1 VRALARVAGVVLAIA
16 YPAVL
21 YVGFTRWGVRAVG
34 LAVASLAALRALV
47 ALAGRSRDDV
57 AAVLRTIAPVAAL
70 AGLSAVVGDPR
81 FLLALP
87 VLINGAL
94 LASFG
99 ASLRRGPPMV
109 ERFARMQVAD
119 LSDAERAHCREAT
132 VAWCVL
138 FVVNASA
145 SAALALAGQL
155 RAWAVYTGGVAYGLI
170 GLLFAAEFVV
180 RTYRFRALRRTA
192 ADRLFARIFPVT
204 T

>member
-1 VRALARVAGVVLAIA
+1 MRALARVVGVVLAIA

-21 YVGFTRWGVRAVG
+21 YVGFTRWSVRSVG

-47 ALAGRSRDDV
+47 SLAGRSRDDLGAV
-57 AAVLRTIAPVAAL
+57 ARTVAPVAAL

-99 ASLRRGPPMV
+99 ASLRHGTPMV
-109 ERFARMQVAD
+109 ERFARLQVAD

-132 VAWCVL
+132 FAWCVL
-138 FVVNASA
+138 FVVNASV
-145 SAALALAGQL
+145 SAALAVAGQL
-155 RAWAVYTGGVAYGLI
+155 RAWAVYTGAVAYALI

-180 RTYRFRALRRTA
+180 RTYRFRALRRTPV
-192 ADRLFARIFPVT
+192 DRLFARIFPVT